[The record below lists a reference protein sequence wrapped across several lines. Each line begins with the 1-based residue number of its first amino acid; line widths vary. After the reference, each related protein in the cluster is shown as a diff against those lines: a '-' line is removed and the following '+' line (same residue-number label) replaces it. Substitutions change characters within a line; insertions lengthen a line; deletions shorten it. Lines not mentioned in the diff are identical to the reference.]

1 MRRFFL
7 IYLLLLICFSF
18 KAQFQFNF
26 NDSIEVYRTNTA
38 LKYPW
43 AGGLNYA
50 QFSEIDYDYDGDMD
64 LLVFDRSNDQMR
76 VFEQKIESGV
86 SFYKLNPLAYLE
98 FPEQIRY
105 RVFSIDYNGDGK
117 NDLFTYGIGGIKVF
131 KNAGSPQLGLQWELA
146 KDLLYSDYTG
156 ANLNLYVS
164 SSDIPAIV
172 DVDFDGDIDILTFHI
187 SGEYL
192 QYHQNQSQELYGH
205 SDSLIFKLKN
215 ECWGGFRE
223 DVNTNFLILND
234 ITLPCTTGNVPNPGI
249 KPNTNNVDKAHSGST
264 VLALDYDGSGV
275 QDVVI
280 GDVANSNMNL
290 LINGGTA
297 PNTNSLMIS
306 VDPAFPSNSTPIA
319 INLFPAAYFVDV
331 DFDGKKDLLVAPN
344 AKNIS
349 ENEKSIWKYK
359 NTGTQSSANFVFETK
374 AFLQQD
380 MIEHGTASVPF
391 LVDIDN
397 DGLKDLFVSNFY
409 AYKPT
414 LNKESR
420 IAYYKNTGTLNNPK
434 FTLIDSDFINLSTL
448 NYGFKISPSFGDL
461 DNDGKIDI
469 LLGLENGTLMFYKN
483 NSSSSS
489 LIFAPPVLNYTD
501 NLGAVISA
509 GQYATPQ
516 IFDLDNDGKLDLII
530 GKKTGELMYYK
541 NIGSLSTPQFE
552 LTNPMLGNI
561 DVSTLTPDGY
571 PTPHFFRVQ
580 DTTYLLLGAS
590 DGFIR
595 FYDAID
601 NALSIGNSFNL
612 RDADFLSLSKAIGG
626 YSSCAVADLDG
637 DNKLNLFV
645 GQDLGGLFHLEH
657 DENSNLGINT
667 EIIPTQNIEC
677 FPVPATKSLTIRLE
691 LMGDK
696 LFIYNVI
703 GQKIDELILNQG
715 TNELDL
721 QNYSD
726 GIYFFQFINTGITRK
741 ISVKA
746 D

>member
-7 IYLLLLICFSF
+7 IYLLVLICFSF

-76 VFEQKIESGV
+76 VFEQKIEGGV
-86 SFYKLNPLAYLE
+86 SFYKLDPLAYLE

-249 KPNTNNVDKAHSGST
+249 KPNTSSVDKAHSGST

-280 GDVANSNMNL
+280 GDVAYSNMNL

-331 DFDGKKDLLVAPN
+331 DFDGKKDLVVAPN

-434 FTLIDSDFINLSTL
+434 FTLIDNDFINLSTL

-469 LLGLENGTLMFYKN
+469 LLGLENGTLIFYKN

-501 NLGAVISA
+501 NLGAIISA

-516 IFDLDNDGKLDLII
+516 IFDLDNDGKLDLIV

-601 NALSIGNSFNL
+601 NSLNSGNSFNL

-657 DENSNLGINT
+657 DENSDLGINT

-677 FPVPATKSLTIRLE
+677 FPVPANKSLTIRLE

-721 QNYSD
+721 QNYSN
-726 GIYFFQFINTGITRK
+726 GIYFLQFINTGITRK
-741 ISVKA
+741 IIVKA

>member
-76 VFEQKIESGV
+76 VFEQKIEGGV
-86 SFYKLNPLAYLE
+86 SFYELDPLAYLE

-131 KNAGSPQLGLQWELA
+131 KNVGSPQQGLQWELA
-146 KDLLYSDYTG
+146 KDLLYSDNWG

-172 DVDFDGDIDILTFHI
+172 DVDLDGDIDILTFHI

-234 ITLPCTTGNVPNPGI
+234 NTLPCTTGNVPNPGI
-249 KPNTNNVDKAHSGST
+249 KPNTSNIEKAHSGST

-275 QDVVI
+275 QDLII
-280 GDVANSNMNL
+280 GDVAYSNMNL

-344 AKNIS
+344 AKNVS

-469 LLGLENGTLMFYKN
+469 LLGLENGTLIFYKN

-509 GQYATPQ
+509 GQYAAPQ
-516 IFDLDNDGKLDLII
+516 IFDLDNDGKLDLIV

-626 YSSCAVADLDG
+626 YSSCSVADLDG

-677 FPVPATKSLTIRLE
+677 FPVPANKSLTIRLE

-721 QNYSD
+721 QNYSN

-741 ISVKA
+741 IIVKA

>member
-1 MRRFFL
+1 M
-7 IYLLLLICFSF
+7 
-18 KAQFQFNF
+18 
-26 NDSIEVYRTNTA
+26 
-38 LKYPW
+38 
-43 AGGLNYA
+43 
-50 QFSEIDYDYDGDMD
+50 
-64 LLVFDRSNDQMR
+64 
-76 VFEQKIESGV
+76 
-86 SFYKLNPLAYLE
+86 
-98 FPEQIRY
+98 
-105 RVFSIDYNGDGK
+105 
-117 NDLFTYGIGGIKVF
+117 
-131 KNAGSPQLGLQWELA
+131 
-146 KDLLYSDYTG
+146 
-156 ANLNLYVS
+156 
-164 SSDIPAIV
+164 
-172 DVDFDGDIDILTFHI
+172 
-187 SGEYL
+187 
-192 QYHQNQSQELYGH
+192 
-205 SDSLIFKLKN
+205 
-215 ECWGGFRE
+215 
-223 DVNTNFLILND
+223 
-234 ITLPCTTGNVPNPGI
+234 
-249 KPNTNNVDKAHSGST
+249 
-264 VLALDYDGSGV
+264 
-275 QDVVI
+275 
-280 GDVANSNMNL
+280 
-290 LINGGTA
+290 
-297 PNTNSLMIS
+297 
-306 VDPAFPSNSTPIA
+306 
-319 INLFPAAYFVDV
+319 
-331 DFDGKKDLLVAPN
+331 VAPN
-344 AKNIS
+344 AKNVS

-420 IAYYKNTGTLNNPK
+420 MAYYKNTGTSIDPK
-434 FTLIDSDFINLSTL
+434 FTFIDSDFLNLSTL

-469 LLGLENGTLMFYKN
+469 LLGLENGTLVFYKN

-541 NIGSLSTPQFE
+541 NIGSLSTPQFQ

-626 YSSCAVADLDG
+626 YSSCAVTDLDG

-657 DENSNLGINT
+657 DENSNLGIHT

>member
-721 QNYSD
+721 QNYSN
-726 GIYFFQFINTGITRK
+726 GIYFLQFINTGITRK
-741 ISVKA
+741 IIVKA

>member
-26 NDSIEVYRTNTA
+26 NDSIEVYRVNTA

-86 SFYKLNPLAYLE
+86 SFYKLDPLAYLE

-280 GDVANSNMNL
+280 GDVAFSNMNL

-331 DFDGKKDLLVAPN
+331 DFDGKKDLVVAPN

-469 LLGLENGTLMFYKN
+469 LLGLENGTLIFYKN

-516 IFDLDNDGKLDLII
+516 IFDLDNDGKLDLIV

-590 DGFIR
+590 DGFIL

-626 YSSCAVADLDG
+626 YSSCAVAELDG

-677 FPVPATKSLTIRLE
+677 FPIPANKSLTIRLE

-721 QNYSD
+721 QNYSN
-726 GIYFFQFINTGITRK
+726 GIYFFQFINTGTTRK
-741 ISVKA
+741 IIVKA

>member
-1 MRRFFL
+1 MRSILLLYFL
-7 IYLLLLICFSF
+7 ILCFSF

-43 AGGLNYA
+43 AGGLNYP

-76 VFEQKIESGV
+76 VFEQKIEGGV

-131 KNAGSPQLGLQWELA
+131 KNVGSPQIGLQWELA
-146 KDLLYSDYTG
+146 KDLLYSDNWG

-205 SDSLIFKLKN
+205 SDSLIYKLKN

-234 ITLPCTTGNVPNPGI
+234 NTLPCTTGNVPNPGI
-249 KPNTNNVDKAHSGST
+249 KPNTSNIEKAHSGST

-275 QDVVI
+275 QDLII
-280 GDVANSNMNL
+280 GDVAYSNMNL

-359 NTGTQSSANFVFETK
+359 NTGTQSSSNFVFETK

-420 IAYYKNTGTLNNPK
+420 IAYYKNTGTLNTPK

-469 LLGLENGTLMFYKN
+469 LLGLENGTLIFYKN

-516 IFDLDNDGKLDLII
+516 IFDLDNDGKLDLIV

-552 LTNPMLGNI
+552 LINPMLGNI

-580 DTTYLLLGAS
+580 DTTYLLLGSS

-601 NALSIGNSFNL
+601 NTLSIGNSFNL

-657 DENSNLGINT
+657 DENSNLGINA

-677 FPVPATKSLTIRLE
+677 FPVPANKSLTIRLE
-691 LMGDK
+691 LMGDQ
-696 LFIYNVI
+696 LLIYNAI
-703 GQKIDELILNQG
+703 GKQIDELFLHKG

-721 QNYSD
+721 QNYSN

>member
-1 MRRFFL
+1 MLRFFL

-76 VFEQKIESGV
+76 VFEQKIEGGV

-131 KNAGSPQLGLQWELA
+131 KNVGSPQQGLQWELA
-146 KDLLYSDYTG
+146 KDLLYSDNWG

-205 SDSLIFKLKN
+205 SDSLIYKLKN

-234 ITLPCTTGNVPNPGI
+234 NTLPCTTGNVPNPGI
-249 KPNTNNVDKAHSGST
+249 KPNTSSVDKAHSGST

-275 QDVVI
+275 QDLII
-280 GDVANSNMNL
+280 GDVAYSNMNL

-344 AKNIS
+344 AKNVS

-414 LNKESR
+414 FNFESR

-448 NYGFKISPSFGDL
+448 NYGYKISPSFGDL

-469 LLGLENGTLMFYKN
+469 LLGLENGTLIFYKN

-516 IFDLDNDGKLDLII
+516 IFDLDNDGKLDLIV

-541 NIGSLSTPQFE
+541 NIGSLSTPQFQ

-571 PTPHFFRVQ
+571 PTPHFFRFQ

-601 NALSIGNSFNL
+601 NALSIGNSFNF

-657 DENSNLGINT
+657 DENSNLGIHT

-677 FPVPATKSLTIRLE
+677 FPVPANKSLTIRLE

-696 LFIYNVI
+696 LFIYNLI

-721 QNYSD
+721 QNYSN

>member
-7 IYLLLLICFSF
+7 IYLLVLICFSF

-26 NDSIEVYRTNTA
+26 NDSIEVYRANTA

-76 VFEQKIESGV
+76 VFEQKIEGGV
-86 SFYKLNPLAYLE
+86 SFYKLDPLAYLE

-131 KNAGSPQLGLQWELA
+131 KNVGSPQIGLQWELA

-420 IAYYKNTGTLNNPK
+420 MAYYKNTGTSIDPK
-434 FTLIDSDFINLSTL
+434 FTLIDSDFLNLSTL

-469 LLGLENGTLMFYKN
+469 LLGLENGTLIFYKN

-516 IFDLDNDGKLDLII
+516 IFDLDNDGKLDLIV

-552 LTNPMLGNI
+552 LANPMLGNI

-667 EIIPTQNIEC
+667 EIISTQNIEC
-677 FPVPATKSLTIRLE
+677 FPVPANKSLTIRLE

>member
-7 IYLLLLICFSF
+7 IYLLVLICFSF

-50 QFSEIDYDYDGDMD
+50 QFSEIDYDYDGVMD

-131 KNAGSPQLGLQWELA
+131 KNVGSPQLGLQWELA

-234 ITLPCTTGNVPNPGI
+234 NTLPCTTGNVPNPGI
-249 KPNTNNVDKAHSGST
+249 KPNTNNVEKAHSGST

-280 GDVANSNMNL
+280 GDVAYSNMNL

-469 LLGLENGTLMFYKN
+469 LLGLENGTLIFYKN

-509 GQYATPQ
+509 GQYAAPQ
-516 IFDLDNDGKLDLII
+516 IFDLDNDGKLDLIV

-626 YSSCAVADLDG
+626 YSSCSVADLDG

-677 FPVPATKSLTIRLE
+677 FPVPANKSLTIRLE

-721 QNYSD
+721 QNYSN

-741 ISVKA
+741 IIVKA

>member
-38 LKYPW
+38 LKYAW

-64 LLVFDRSNDQMR
+64 LLVFDRSNNQIR
-76 VFEQKIESGV
+76 IFENKIDAGI
-86 SFYKLNPLAYLE
+86 SFYDFDPLGYTY
-98 FPEQIRY
+98 FPDQVRY
-105 RVFSIDYNGDGK
+105 RAFSIDYNGDGN

-131 KNAGSPQLGLQWELA
+131 KNVGNSQIGLQWELA
-146 KDLLYSDYTG
+146 KDLLYSDNWG

-172 DVDFDGDIDILTFHI
+172 DVDFDGDIDVLTYHI
-187 SGEYL
+187 GGEFL

-205 SDSLIFKLKN
+205 SDSLVFELKN

-234 ITLPCTTGNVPNPGI
+234 NSLPCTSGNVPNPGI
-249 KPNTNNVDKAHSGST
+249 KPNDNSTEKAHSGST
-264 VLALDYDGSGV
+264 VLAFDYDGSGV
-275 QDVVI
+275 LDLLL
-280 GDVANSNMNL
+280 GDVAYTNLNL
-290 LINGGTA
+290 LINGGEV
-297 PNTNSLMIS
+297 PNSNSLMIS
-306 VDPAFPSNSTPIA
+306 NDPTFPANSSPVN
-319 INLFPAAYFVDV
+319 INLFPAAYFLDV
-331 DFDGKKDLLVAPN
+331 DFDGKKDLIISPN

-349 ENEKSIWKYK
+349 ENEKSSWKYK
-359 NTGTQSSANFVFETK
+359 NSGDSLVANFIFESK
-374 AFLQQD
+374 AFLQED
-380 MIEHGTASVPF
+380 MIEHGTASAPY

-397 DGLKDLFVSNFY
+397 DGLLDLFVSNFY

-420 IAYYKNTGTLNNPK
+420 IAFYKNTGSVISPLFSFVDN
-434 FTLIDSDFINLSTL
+434 DFLNLSQL
-448 NYGFKISPSFGDL
+448 NYGFKITPCFGDI
-461 DNDGKIDI
+461 DGDGKIDVF
-469 LLGLENGTLMFYKN
+469 LGLENGTLVFHKN
-483 NSSSSS
+483 ISTGNN
-489 LIFAPPVLNYTD
+489 LLFAAPIVNYTD
-501 NLGAVISA
+501 ISGAVISI
-509 GQYATPQ
+509 GQYASPQ
-516 IFDLDNDGKLDLII
+516 LFDLNKDGKLDLIL
-530 GKKTGELMYYK
+530 GKKTGELLYYQ
-541 NIGSLSTPQFE
+541 NNGTVTSPEFQL
-552 LTNPMLGNI
+552 LNPMLGNI

-571 PTPHFFRVQ
+571 PMPHFFRFL
-580 DTTYLLLGAS
+580 DTTYLLLGAA
-590 DGFIR
+590 DGQIR

-657 DENSNLGINT
+657 DENSLIGI
-667 EIIPTQNIEC
+667 EEQVKYKQKIKC
-677 FPVPATKSLTIRLE
+677 FPIPVVKILTIQLE
-691 LMGDK
+691 LERD
-696 LFIYNVI
+696 NVI
-703 GQKIDELILNQG
+703 ILNAIGKKIDEINLSQG
-715 TNELDL
+715 TNEIDMTK
-721 QNYSD
+721 YSS
-726 GIYFFQFINTGITRK
+726 GIYLFQFINSGLTKK
-741 ISVKA
+741 IIVNG

>member
-76 VFEQKIESGV
+76 VFEQKIEGGV
-86 SFYKLNPLAYLE
+86 SFYKLDPLAYLE

-105 RVFSIDYNGDGK
+105 RVFSIDYNADGK

-131 KNAGSPQLGLQWELA
+131 KNVGSPQIGLQWELA

-249 KPNTNNVDKAHSGST
+249 KPNTNNVEKAHSGST

-280 GDVANSNMNL
+280 GDVAYSNMNL

-344 AKNIS
+344 AKNVS

-420 IAYYKNTGTLNNPK
+420 IAYYKNIGTSIDPN
-434 FTLIDSDFINLSTL
+434 FTLIDSDFLNLSTL

-469 LLGLENGTLMFYKN
+469 FLGLENGTLVFYKN

-516 IFDLDNDGKLDLII
+516 LFDLDNDGKLDLII

-541 NIGSLSTPQFE
+541 NIGSLSTPQFQ

-601 NALSIGNSFNL
+601 NSLNSGNSFNL

-677 FPVPATKSLTIRLE
+677 FPVPANKSLTIRLE

-741 ISVKA
+741 IIVKA

>member
-1 MRRFFL
+1 MRRLFL

-131 KNAGSPQLGLQWELA
+131 KNAGSPQLGLQWELV

-234 ITLPCTTGNVPNPGI
+234 NTLPCTTGNVPNPGI

-280 GDVANSNMNL
+280 GDVAYSNMNL

-420 IAYYKNTGTLNNPK
+420 IAYYKNTGTLNSPN

-469 LLGLENGTLMFYKN
+469 LLGLENGTLIFYKN

-516 IFDLDNDGKLDLII
+516 IFDLDNDGKLDLIV

-657 DENSNLGINT
+657 DENSNLGIN

-677 FPVPATKSLTIRLE
+677 FPVPANKILTIRLE

-721 QNYSD
+721 QNYSN
-726 GIYFFQFINTGITRK
+726 GIYFLQFINTGITRK

>member
-76 VFEQKIESGV
+76 VFEQKIEGGV
-86 SFYKLNPLAYLE
+86 SFYELDPLAYLE

-131 KNAGSPQLGLQWELA
+131 KNVGSPQQGLQWELA
-146 KDLLYSDYTG
+146 KDLLYSDNWG

-172 DVDFDGDIDILTFHI
+172 DVDLDGDIDILTFHI

-234 ITLPCTTGNVPNPGI
+234 NTLPCTTGNVPNPGI
-249 KPNTNNVDKAHSGST
+249 KPNTSNIEKAHSGST

-275 QDVVI
+275 QDLII
-280 GDVANSNMNL
+280 GDVAYSNMNL

-344 AKNIS
+344 AKNVS

-420 IAYYKNTGTLNNPK
+420 IAYYKNIGTSIDPK
-434 FTLIDSDFINLSTL
+434 FTLIDSDFLNLSTL

-469 LLGLENGTLMFYKN
+469 FLGLENGTLVFYKN

-501 NLGAVISA
+501 NIGAVISV
-509 GQYATPQ
+509 GQYAAPQ
-516 IFDLDNDGKLDLII
+516 IFDLDNDGKLDLIV

-637 DNKLNLFV
+637 DNKLNLIV

-657 DENSNLGINT
+657 DENSNLGIHT

-677 FPVPATKSLTIRLE
+677 FPVPATKSLTIRLD

>member
-1 MRRFFL
+1 MRRLFL

-76 VFEQKIESGV
+76 VFEQKIEGGV
-86 SFYKLNPLAYLE
+86 SFYKLDPLAYLE

-249 KPNTNNVDKAHSGST
+249 KPNTSSVDKAHSGST

-275 QDVVI
+275 HDVVI
-280 GDVANSNMNL
+280 GDVAYSNMNL

-434 FTLIDSDFINLSTL
+434 FTLIDNDFINLSTL

-469 LLGLENGTLMFYKN
+469 LLGLENGTLIFYKN

-516 IFDLDNDGKLDLII
+516 IFDLDNDGKLDLIV

-541 NIGSLSTPQFE
+541 NIGSLSIPQFE

-677 FPVPATKSLTIRLE
+677 FPVPANKTLTVRLE

-721 QNYSD
+721 QNYSN

-741 ISVKA
+741 IIVKA

>member
-1 MRRFFL
+1 MRSCLLFFYFL
-7 IYLLLLICFSF
+7 ILCFSY

-26 NDSIEVYRTNTA
+26 NDSLEVYKANIA
-38 LKYPW
+38 LKHPW

-64 LLVFDRSNDQMR
+64 LLVFDRSNDQIR
-76 VFEQKIESGV
+76 IFEQKTEGGV
-86 SFYKLNPLAYLE
+86 AFYHFDPLGYLY
-98 FPEQIRY
+98 FSDQVRY
-105 RVFSIDYNGDGK
+105 KAFSIDYNGDGK

-131 KNAGSPQLGLQWELA
+131 KNVGNSQIGLQWELA
-146 KDLLYSDYTG
+146 KEVLYSDNWG

-172 DVDFDGDIDILTFHI
+172 DVDFDGDIDVLTYHI
-187 SGEYL
+187 SGEFL
-192 QYHQNQSQELYGH
+192 QYYQNKSQELYGH
-205 SDSLIFKLKN
+205 SDSLVFELKN
-215 ECWGGFRE
+215 DCWGGFRE
-223 DVNTNFLILND
+223 DVNTNFLFLND
-234 ITLPCTTGNVPNPGI
+234 NSLPCTTGNVPNPGI
-249 KPNTNNVDKAHSGST
+249 KPNPNNVEKAHSGST

-275 QDVVI
+275 MDVII
-280 GDVANSNMNL
+280 GDVAFSNINL

-306 VDPAFPSNSTPIA
+306 SDPAFPSNSTPIG
-319 INLFPAAYFVDV
+319 INLFPAAYSIDV

-344 AKNIS
+344 AKNVS

-359 NTGTQSSANFVFETK
+359 NTGTASNANFVFETK
-374 AFLQQD
+374 AFLQQE
-380 MIEHGTASVPF
+380 MIEHGTGSAPF

-397 DGLKDLFVSNFY
+397 DGLLDLFVSNFY

-420 IAYYKNTGTLNNPK
+420 IAYYKNTGTSIDPK
-434 FTLIDSDFINLSTL
+434 FTLIDNDFLNLSSL
-448 NYGFKISPSFGDL
+448 NYGYKISPSFGDL
-461 DNDGKIDI
+461 DNDGKVDI
-469 LLGLENGTLMFYKN
+469 LLGLENGTLVFYKN
-483 NSSSSS
+483 NSSSGS
-489 LIFAPPVLNYTD
+489 LLFGLPILNYTD

-509 GQYATPQ
+509 GQYASPQ
-516 IFDLDNDGKLDLII
+516 LFDLDNDGKLDLII

-561 DVSTLTPDGY
+561 DVSSLTPDGY
-571 PTPHFFRVQ
+571 PTPNLFRFQ

-601 NALSIGNSFNL
+601 NSLTIGSSFNL
-612 RDADFLSLSKAIGG
+612 RDANFLSLSRAIGG

-657 DENSNLGINT
+657 DVNSNLGTYEEINT
-667 EIIPTQNIEC
+667 IQTIDC
-677 FPVPATKSLTIRLE
+677 FPIPVATSLTIRLE
-691 LMGDK
+691 LMEDR
-696 LFIYNVI
+696 LFIYNAI
-703 GQKIDELILNQG
+703 GQKVDELFLQQG
-715 TNELDL
+715 TNEVDMR
-721 QNYSD
+721 NYSD
-726 GIYFFQFINTGITRK
+726 GIYLFQFINSGITRK
-741 ISVKA
+741 IIVKA

>member
-1 MRRFFL
+1 MRRFSL

-76 VFEQKIESGV
+76 VFEQKTEGGV

-131 KNAGSPQLGLQWELA
+131 KNIGSPQIGLQWELA

-234 ITLPCTTGNVPNPGI
+234 NTLPCTTGNVPNPGI

-275 QDVVI
+275 MDVVI
-280 GDVANSNMNL
+280 GDVAFSNMNL

-469 LLGLENGTLMFYKN
+469 LLGLENGTLIFYKN

-489 LIFAPPVLNYTD
+489 LIFGPPVLNYTD

-516 IFDLDNDGKLDLII
+516 IFDLDNDGKLDLIV

-552 LTNPMLGNI
+552 LANPMLGNI

-696 LFIYNVI
+696 LFVYNVI

-721 QNYSD
+721 QNYSN
-726 GIYFFQFINTGITRK
+726 GIYFLQFINTGITRK
-741 ISVKA
+741 IIVKA

>member
-1 MRRFFL
+1 MLRFFL

-76 VFEQKIESGV
+76 VFEQKIEGGV

-131 KNAGSPQLGLQWELA
+131 KNVGSPQQGLQWELA
-146 KDLLYSDYTG
+146 KDLLYSDNWG

-205 SDSLIFKLKN
+205 SDSLIYKLKN

-234 ITLPCTTGNVPNPGI
+234 NTLPCTTGYVPNPGI
-249 KPNTNNVDKAHSGST
+249 KPNTSSVDKAHSGST

-275 QDVVI
+275 QDLII
-280 GDVANSNMNL
+280 GDVAYSNMNL

-344 AKNIS
+344 AKNVS

-414 LNKESR
+414 FNFESR

-448 NYGFKISPSFGDL
+448 NYGYKISPSFGDL

-469 LLGLENGTLMFYKN
+469 LLGLENGTLIFYKN

-516 IFDLDNDGKLDLII
+516 IFDLDNDGKLDLIV

-541 NIGSLSTPQFE
+541 NIGSLSTPQFQ

-571 PTPHFFRVQ
+571 PTPHFFRFQ

-657 DENSNLGINT
+657 DENSNLGIHT

-677 FPVPATKSLTIRLE
+677 FPVPANKSLTIRLE

-696 LFIYNVI
+696 LFIYNHPS
-703 GQKIDELILNQG
+703 LIQ
-715 TNELDL
+715 DL
-721 QNYSD
+721 
-726 GIYFFQFINTGITRK
+726 I
-741 ISVKA
+741 
-746 D
+746 

>member
-1 MRRFFL
+1 
-7 IYLLLLICFSF
+7 
-18 KAQFQFNF
+18 
-26 NDSIEVYRTNTA
+26 
-38 LKYPW
+38 
-43 AGGLNYA
+43 
-50 QFSEIDYDYDGDMD
+50 
-64 LLVFDRSNDQMR
+64 MR
-76 VFEQKIESGV
+76 VFEQKIEGGV
-86 SFYKLNPLAYLE
+86 SFYKLDPLAYLE

-131 KNAGSPQLGLQWELA
+131 KNVGSPQIGLQWELA

-172 DVDFDGDIDILTFHI
+172 DVDFDGDIDVLTFHI

-234 ITLPCTTGNVPNPGI
+234 NTLPCTTGNVPNPGI
-249 KPNTNNVDKAHSGST
+249 KPNTSNIEKAHSGST

-275 QDVVI
+275 QDLII
-280 GDVANSNMNL
+280 GDVAYSNMNL

-359 NTGTQSSANFVFETK
+359 NTGTQTSANFVFETK

-469 LLGLENGTLMFYKN
+469 LLGLENGTLIFYKN

-489 LIFAPPVLNYTD
+489 LTFAPPVLNYTD
-501 NLGAVISA
+501 NLGAIISA

-516 IFDLDNDGKLDLII
+516 IFDLDNDGKLDLIV

-601 NALSIGNSFNL
+601 NTLSIGNSFNL

-626 YSSCAVADLDG
+626 YSSCAVTDLDG

-657 DENSNLGINT
+657 DENSNLGIHT

-677 FPVPATKSLTIRLE
+677 FPVPANKSLTIRLE

-721 QNYSD
+721 QNYSN
-726 GIYFFQFINTGITRK
+726 GIYFLQFINTGITRK
-741 ISVKA
+741 IIVKA

>member
-1 MRRFFL
+1 MRRLFL

-26 NDSIEVYRTNTA
+26 NDSIEVYRTNSA

-76 VFEQKIESGV
+76 VFEQKIEGGV
-86 SFYKLNPLAYLE
+86 SFYKLDPLAYLE

-131 KNAGSPQLGLQWELA
+131 KNVGSPQLGLQWELA

-172 DVDFDGDIDILTFHI
+172 DVDFDGDIDVLTFHI

-234 ITLPCTTGNVPNPGI
+234 NTLPCTTGNVPNPGI
-249 KPNTNNVDKAHSGST
+249 KPNTSNIEKAHSGST

-275 QDVVI
+275 QDLII
-280 GDVANSNMNL
+280 GDVAYSNMNL

-359 NTGTQSSANFVFETK
+359 NTGTQTSANFVFETK

-469 LLGLENGTLMFYKN
+469 LLGLENGTLIFYKN

-489 LIFAPPVLNYTD
+489 LTFAPPVLNYTD
-501 NLGAVISA
+501 NLGAIISA

-516 IFDLDNDGKLDLII
+516 IFDLDNDGKLDLIV

-541 NIGSLSTPQFE
+541 NIGSLSTPQFQ

-601 NALSIGNSFNL
+601 NTLSIGNSFNL

-626 YSSCAVADLDG
+626 YSSCAVTDLDG

-657 DENSNLGINT
+657 DENSNLGIHT

-677 FPVPATKSLTIRLE
+677 FPVPANKSLTIRLE

-721 QNYSD
+721 QNYSN
-726 GIYFFQFINTGITRK
+726 GIYFLQFINTGITRK
-741 ISVKA
+741 IIVKA

>member
-26 NDSIEVYRTNTA
+26 NDSIEVYRTNTS

-76 VFEQKIESGV
+76 VFGQKIEGGV
-86 SFYKLNPLAYLE
+86 SFYKLDPLAYLE

-131 KNAGSPQLGLQWELA
+131 KNVGSPQIGLQWELA

-249 KPNTNNVDKAHSGST
+249 KPNTSSVDKAHSGST

-275 QDVVI
+275 MDVLI
-280 GDVANSNMNL
+280 GDVAYSNMNL
-290 LINGGTA
+290 LINGGTT

-344 AKNIS
+344 AKNVS

-420 IAYYKNTGTLNNPK
+420 IAYYKNTGTSIDPK
-434 FTLIDSDFINLSTL
+434 FTLIDSDFLNLSTL

-461 DNDGKIDI
+461 DSDGKIDI
-469 LLGLENGTLMFYKN
+469 LLGLENGTLVFYKN

-509 GQYATPQ
+509 GQYAAPQ

-541 NIGSLSTPQFE
+541 NIGSLSTPQFQ

-571 PTPHFFRVQ
+571 PTPHFFRFQ

-601 NALSIGNSFNL
+601 NALSNGNSFNL

-657 DENSNLGINT
+657 DENSNLGIHT

-721 QNYSD
+721 QNYST

>member
-7 IYLLLLICFSF
+7 IYLLVLICFSF

-50 QFSEIDYDYDGDMD
+50 QFSEIDYDYDGVMD

-131 KNAGSPQLGLQWELA
+131 KNVGSPQLGLQWELA

-234 ITLPCTTGNVPNPGI
+234 NTLPCTTGNVPNPGI
-249 KPNTNNVDKAHSGST
+249 KPNTNNVEKAHSGST

-280 GDVANSNMNL
+280 GDVAYSNMNL

-420 IAYYKNTGTLNNPK
+420 IAYYKNTGTLNSPK

-469 LLGLENGTLMFYKN
+469 LLGLENGTLIFYKN

-489 LIFAPPVLNYTD
+489 LTFAPPVLNYTD
-501 NLGAVISA
+501 NLGAIISA

-601 NALSIGNSFNL
+601 NSLNSGNSFNL

-626 YSSCAVADLDG
+626 YSSCAVTDLDG

-677 FPVPATKSLTIRLE
+677 FPVPANKTLTVRLE
-691 LMGDK
+691 LIGDK

-721 QNYSD
+721 QNYSN

-741 ISVKA
+741 IIVKA

>member
-64 LLVFDRSNDQMR
+64 LLVFDRSNDQIR
-76 VFEQKIESGV
+76 VFEQKIEGGL
-86 SFYKLNPLAYLE
+86 SFYKFDPLAYLE

-105 RVFSIDYNGDGK
+105 RAFSIDYNSDGK

-131 KNAGSPQLGLQWELA
+131 KNVGDAQNGLQWELA
-146 KDLLYSDYTG
+146 KDLLYSDYSG

-172 DVDFDGDIDILTFHI
+172 DVDFDGDIDVLTFHI
-187 SGEYL
+187 SGEFL

-234 ITLPCTTGNVPNPGI
+234 NSLPCTTGNVPNPGI
-249 KPNTNNVDKAHSGST
+249 KPNTNSVDKAHSGST

-275 QDVVI
+275 QDLVI
-280 GDVANSNMNL
+280 GDVSFTNMNL
-290 LINGGTA
+290 LINGGAT
-297 PNTNSLMIS
+297 PNSNSLMIS

-319 INLFPAAYFVDV
+319 VNLFPAAFSIDV

-469 LLGLENGTLMFYKN
+469 LLGLENGTLIFYKN

-501 NLGAVISA
+501 NLGAVISS
-509 GQYATPQ
+509 GQYAFPQ
-516 IFDLDNDGKLDLII
+516 LFDLDNDGKLDLIV

-601 NALSIGNSFNL
+601 NALSTGNSFNL
-612 RDADFLSLSKAIGG
+612 RDADFLSLSKTIGG
-626 YSSCAVADLDG
+626 YSSCAVADIDG

-657 DENSNLGINT
+657 DENSNLGIDNV
-667 EIIPTQNIEC
+667 IIPSQNIEC

-691 LMGDK
+691 LMEDK
-696 LFIYNVI
+696 LFIYNAI
-703 GQKIDELILNQG
+703 GEKIDELNLNKG

-721 QNYSD
+721 QNYSN
-726 GIYFFQFINTGITRK
+726 GMYFFQFINTGITRK

>member
-1 MRRFFL
+1 MRRLFL

-76 VFEQKIESGV
+76 VFEQKIEGGV
-86 SFYKLNPLAYLE
+86 SFYKLDPLAYLE

-234 ITLPCTTGNVPNPGI
+234 NSLPCTTGNVPNPGI
-249 KPNTNNVDKAHSGST
+249 KPSTSSVDKAHSGST
-264 VLALDYDGSGV
+264 VLALDFDGSGV

-280 GDVANSNMNL
+280 GDVAYSNMNL

-469 LLGLENGTLMFYKN
+469 LLGLENGTLIFYKN

-516 IFDLDNDGKLDLII
+516 IFDLDNDGKLDLIV

-601 NALSIGNSFNL
+601 NSLSIGNSFNL

-626 YSSCAVADLDG
+626 YSSCAVAELDG

-657 DENSNLGINT
+657 DENSDLGINT

-677 FPVPATKSLTIRLE
+677 FPVPANKSLTIRLE

-721 QNYSD
+721 QNYSN
-726 GIYFFQFINTGITRK
+726 GIYFLQFINTGITRK
-741 ISVKA
+741 IIVKA

>member
-1 MRRFFL
+1 MRRLFL

-76 VFEQKIESGV
+76 VFEQKIEGGV
-86 SFYKLNPLAYLE
+86 SFYKLDPLAYLE

-131 KNAGSPQLGLQWELA
+131 KNVGSPQLGLQWELA

-172 DVDFDGDIDILTFHI
+172 DVDFDGDIDVLTFHI

-234 ITLPCTTGNVPNPGI
+234 NTLPCTTGNVPNPGI
-249 KPNTNNVDKAHSGST
+249 KPNTSNIEKAHSGST

-275 QDVVI
+275 QDLII
-280 GDVANSNMNL
+280 GDVAYSNMNL

-359 NTGTQSSANFVFETK
+359 NTGTQTSANFVFETK

-414 LNKESR
+414 LNRESR
-420 IAYYKNTGTLNNPK
+420 IAYYKNTGTLTNPK

-469 LLGLENGTLMFYKN
+469 LLGLENGTLIFYKN

-489 LIFAPPVLNYTD
+489 LTFAPPVLNYTD
-501 NLGAVISA
+501 NLGAIISA

-516 IFDLDNDGKLDLII
+516 IFDLDNDGKLDLIV

-601 NALSIGNSFNL
+601 NTLSIGNSFNL

-626 YSSCAVADLDG
+626 YSSCAVTDLDG

-657 DENSNLGINT
+657 DENSNLGIHT

-677 FPVPATKSLTIRLE
+677 FPVPANKSLTIRLE

-721 QNYSD
+721 QNYSN
-726 GIYFFQFINTGITRK
+726 GIYFLQFINTGITRK
-741 ISVKA
+741 IIVKA

>member
-76 VFEQKIESGV
+76 VFEQKIEGGV
-86 SFYKLNPLAYLE
+86 SFYKLDPLAYLE

-249 KPNTNNVDKAHSGST
+249 KPNTNNVEKAHSGST

-280 GDVANSNMNL
+280 GDVAYSNMNL

-420 IAYYKNTGTLNNPK
+420 IAYYKNTGALNNPK

-469 LLGLENGTLMFYKN
+469 LLGLENGTLIFYKN

-516 IFDLDNDGKLDLII
+516 IFDLDNDGKLDLIV

-601 NALSIGNSFNL
+601 NTLSIGNSFNL

-626 YSSCAVADLDG
+626 YSSCAVTDLDG

-677 FPVPATKSLTIRLE
+677 FPVPANKSLTIRLE
-691 LMGDK
+691 LIGDK

-721 QNYSD
+721 QNYSN
-726 GIYFFQFINTGITRK
+726 GIYFLQFINTGITRK
-741 ISVKA
+741 IIVKA

>member
-26 NDSIEVYRTNTA
+26 NDSIEVYRTNSA

-76 VFEQKIESGV
+76 VFEQKIEGGV
-86 SFYKLNPLAYLE
+86 SFYKLDPLAYLE

-131 KNAGSPQLGLQWELA
+131 KNVGSPQLGLQWELA

-234 ITLPCTTGNVPNPGI
+234 NTLPCTTGNVPNPGI

-280 GDVANSNMNL
+280 GDVAYSNMNL

-516 IFDLDNDGKLDLII
+516 IFDLDNDGKLDLIV

-541 NIGSLSTPQFE
+541 NIGSLSTPQFQ

-612 RDADFLSLSKAIGG
+612 RNADFLSLSKAIGG
-626 YSSCAVADLDG
+626 YSSCAVTDLDG

-657 DENSNLGINT
+657 DENSNLGIHT

-677 FPVPATKSLTIRLE
+677 FPVPANKSLTIRLE

-721 QNYSD
+721 QNYSN

-741 ISVKA
+741 IIVKA

>member
-1 MRRFFL
+1 MRRFSL

-76 VFEQKIESGV
+76 VFEQKIEGGV
-86 SFYKLNPLAYLE
+86 SFYKLDPLAYLE

-117 NDLFTYGIGGIKVF
+117 NDLFTHGIGGIKVF
-131 KNAGSPQLGLQWELA
+131 KNVGSPQLGLQWELA

-234 ITLPCTTGNVPNPGI
+234 NTLPCTTGNVPNPGI
-249 KPNTNNVDKAHSGST
+249 KPNTSNIEKAHSGST

-275 QDVVI
+275 QDLII
-280 GDVANSNMNL
+280 GDVAYSNMNL

-306 VDPAFPSNSTPIA
+306 VDPVFPSNSTPIA

-374 AFLQQD
+374 AFLKQD

-420 IAYYKNTGTLNNPK
+420 IAYYKNSGTSIDPK
-434 FTLIDSDFINLSTL
+434 FTLIDSDFLNLSTL

-469 LLGLENGTLMFYKN
+469 LLGLENGTLIFYKN

-489 LIFAPPVLNYTD
+489 LTFAPPVLNYTD
-501 NLGAVISA
+501 NLGAIISA

-657 DENSNLGINT
+657 DENSNLGIHT

-677 FPVPATKSLTIRLE
+677 FPVPANKSLTIRLE

-721 QNYSD
+721 QNYSN

-741 ISVKA
+741 IIVKA

>member
-64 LLVFDRSNDQMR
+64 LLIFDRSNDQMR
-76 VFEQKIESGV
+76 VFEQKIEGGV
-86 SFYKLNPLAYLE
+86 SFYKLDPLAYLE

-131 KNAGSPQLGLQWELA
+131 KNAGSPQLGLQWELV

-223 DVNTNFLILND
+223 DVNTSFLILND
-234 ITLPCTTGNVPNPGI
+234 NTLPCTTGNVPNPGI
-249 KPNTNNVDKAHSGST
+249 KPNTSSVEKAHSGST

-280 GDVANSNMNL
+280 GDVAYSNMNL

-306 VDPAFPSNSTPIA
+306 SDPAFPSNSTPVG

-420 IAYYKNTGTLNNPK
+420 IAYYKNTGTLNIPK

-469 LLGLENGTLMFYKN
+469 LLGLENGTLIFYKN

-489 LIFAPPVLNYTD
+489 LTFAPPVLNYTD
-501 NLGAVISA
+501 NLGAIISA

-516 IFDLDNDGKLDLII
+516 IFDLDNDGKLDLIV

-657 DENSNLGINT
+657 DENSNLGIHT

-677 FPVPATKSLTIRLE
+677 FPVPATKTLTIRLE

-721 QNYSD
+721 QNYSN

-741 ISVKA
+741 IIVKA